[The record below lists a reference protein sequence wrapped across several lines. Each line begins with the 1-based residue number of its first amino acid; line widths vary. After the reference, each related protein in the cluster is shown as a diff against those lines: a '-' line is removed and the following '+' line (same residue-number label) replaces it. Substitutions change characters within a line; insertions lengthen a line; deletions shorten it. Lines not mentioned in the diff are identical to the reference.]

1 MSIKEFQIL
10 GRLGEGAYSSVFKVK
25 RLSDKAEYALKKVF
39 LLFKLTR
46 SRWANCQRRRKKM
59 QLMKWEYWRPWSEM
73 RLCFSHPNVIGYR
86 QVFFEDATSSLC
98 LVMDYADGGDV
109 LQKINQH
116 QRTGTTFP
124 EKEIWSIFI
133 QIVKGL
139 AALHKRKILH
149 RDMKVS
155 LSLMS

>member
-1 MSIKEFQIL
+1 
-10 GRLGEGAYSSVFKVK
+10 
-25 RLSDKAEYALKKVF
+25 
-39 LLFKLTR
+39 
-46 SRWANCQRRRKKM
+46 
-59 QLMKWEYWRPWSEM
+59 M

-149 RDMKVS
+149 RDMKVKS
-155 LSLMS
+155 SMMFQCANIFLCKNGLVKLGDLNVSKVAKKGLLYTQTGTPYYARQNEE